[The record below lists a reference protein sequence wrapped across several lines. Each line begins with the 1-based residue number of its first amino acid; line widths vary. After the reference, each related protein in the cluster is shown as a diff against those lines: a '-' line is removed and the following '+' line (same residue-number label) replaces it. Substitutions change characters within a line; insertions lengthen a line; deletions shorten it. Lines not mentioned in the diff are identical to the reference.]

1 MILWFSTPTQKFVW
15 FLKNNAQKYFFI
27 TDSARSDRGL
37 SIPLLFTIFWIRNQ
51 KLHWFEQ
58 IVHSKII
65 SFLTGVNFF
74 VKHQNTF
81 LTPDL
86 EYSEQES
93 SEYIYF
99 WLSHSSVQK
108 VTCIQKNLWHI
119 WQVTGFSYFDREI
132 YIYISLTWKFKCA
145 NPWKFAIRCV
155 WLTITLWILLRYIQ
169 NYTFLKSSRSEIV
182 ESGV

>member
-86 EYSEQES
+86 EYSEQER

-119 WQVTGFSYFDREI
+119 WQVTGFSYFDRDIYIYIYIIYI
-132 YIYISLTWKFKCA
+132 YIYISLWW
-145 NPWKFAIRCV
+145 N
-155 WLTITLWILLRYIQ
+155 
-169 NYTFLKSSRSEIV
+169 
-182 ESGV
+182 